1 MKRFCRAKPRHKRFN
16 LAKRGISDKVY
27 NLKVLIMNERNKF
40 VKIVNVL
47 SATAMLVFFAFF
59 IYMSFFENIS
69 VYQARE
75 PRSFYTIENI
85 DEKVIKDSAAPAGI
99 KKEYTFVIDDADTNE
114 NCLAFYVVHHYA
126 EVYFDNELIY
136 SLNVDEN
143 NKIGR
148 TPSSNWVVVPIYPQ
162 DSSVVVKVVAVP
174 VYHSVINR
182 DIIFKFGSYHE
193 IFMNQLVMDLPQLI
207 LSFLCLVLGI
217 FMVTLYGYFKYNK
230 KQYKS
235 DLLYLGVFSVLLAV
249 WRITDTRIA
258 PLLFT
263 SNEMVLGYISV
274 GVLFIGAL
282 PLLLFVR
289 NRIDKAK
296 ALPLNITAAIVSII
310 AIFAVLYQVSGRM
323 EIRELI
329 VLSHISLIAS
339 LAMIVLTLLIAE
351 KSNRSKKRYK
361 SLYFVLLLVCGGIS
375 DILIFYAKGNSSGV
389 FYTMIAFAIY
399 AVIVAYTNIKEIQDK
414 AYIDVHTG
422 LVNKNYWD
430 EITKRNMKR
439 NSMIGIMMFDL
450 NCLKYVNDTY
460 GHESGDRLIFHF
472 ANILRN
478 SVSPENVICRWGGD
492 EFTILLSNTSHE
504 SLEKYA
510 QAIENAVDRYNNTTE
525 YLKIYYSEGHALSSD
540 FDSLTYDQLLQKAD
554 NMMYNNKK
562 IWYSQNNNVYKE

>member
-148 TPSSNWVVVPIYPQ
+148 TPSSNWMVVPIYPQ

-289 NRIDKAK
+289 DRIDKAK

-375 DILIFYAKGNSSGV
+375 DI
-389 FYTMIAFAIY
+389 
-399 AVIVAYTNIKEIQDK
+399 Q
-414 AYIDVHTG
+414 
-422 LVNKNYWD
+422 
-430 EITKRNMKR
+430 
-439 NSMIGIMMFDL
+439 IGRAH
-450 NCLKYVNDTY
+450 V
-460 GHESGDRLIFHF
+460 
-472 ANILRN
+472 
-478 SVSPENVICRWGGD
+478 
-492 EFTILLSNTSHE
+492 
-504 SLEKYA
+504 
-510 QAIENAVDRYNNTTE
+510 
-525 YLKIYYSEGHALSSD
+525 
-540 FDSLTYDQLLQKAD
+540 
-554 NMMYNNKK
+554 
-562 IWYSQNNNVYKE
+562 